1 MSQQKG
7 GQMKTKLIRINP
19 VLSEKLEK
27 KLDRHRKSTG
37 LFKSAAAYVNE
48 LIELDLRVKPSN

>member
-1 MSQQKG
+1 MNS
-7 GQMKTKLIRINP
+7 KLIRINP
-19 VLSEKLEK
+19 VLSQKLQK
-27 KLDRHRKSTG
+27 KLDRHRNATG

>member
-1 MSQQKG
+1 MNS
-7 GQMKTKLIRINP
+7 KLIRINP
-19 VLSEKLEK
+19 VLSEKLKK

-48 LIELDLRVKPSN
+48 LIEVDLRAKSSN

>member
-1 MSQQKG
+1 
-7 GQMKTKLIRINP
+7 MKTKLIRINP
-19 VLSEKLEK
+19 VLSQKLQK

-48 LIELDLRVKPSN
+48 LIELDLREKTSN